1 MAVSCINR
9 IRGNEG
15 KVNDTRKNMKGG
27 EGELWVVFV
36 FAALLFAVTALLVIY
51 IGNKTINAMKRDDR
65 KLEKELK
72 EKNMIEKENMNE

>member
-1 MAVSCINR
+1 MKGKS
-9 IRGNEG
+9 IRTQE
-15 KVNDTRKNMKGG
+15 GG

-36 FAALLFAVTALLVIY
+36 FAVLLFAVTALLVIY

-72 EKNMIEKENMNE
+72 EKNTIEKENMNE

>member
-1 MAVSCINR
+1 
-9 IRGNEG
+9 
-15 KVNDTRKNMKGG
+15 MKGKSIRTQERG

-36 FAALLFAVTALLVIY
+36 FTALLFAVTALLVIY

-72 EKNMIEKENMNE
+72 EKNTIEKENMNE